1 MAKYKYEYIG
11 EKKKDYKLPG
21 FSKGEELFSAISH
34 IVGGAFGIV
43 ALILGLVVTIKNG
56 TYLGVISMIIYGTS
70 LIVLYTMSSIYHFLN
85 VNNAKLVFRILDHCT
100 IFILIA
106 GTYTPFCLI
115 TLNGKSIGIFIL
127 CFVWVLAILG
137 VIFNAINM
145 HWKVVKILSQT
156 AYILMGWCILI
167 AFNTLLSELG
177 IAGFILLL
185 LGGISYTVGAI
196 TFAFG
201 TKVRYMHPLFHLF
214 VLLGTILQFL
224 SVVLYVL

>member
-1 MAKYKYEYIG
+1 M
-11 EKKKDYKLPG
+11 PG

-224 SVVLYVL
+224 SIVLYVL

>member
-1 MAKYKYEYIG
+1 
-11 EKKKDYKLPG
+11 
-21 FSKGEELFSAISH
+21 
-34 IVGGAFGIV
+34 
-43 ALILGLVVTIKNG
+43 
-56 TYLGVISMIIYGTS
+56 
-70 LIVLYTMSSIYHFLN
+70 
-85 VNNAKLVFRILDHCT
+85 
-100 IFILIA
+100 
-106 GTYTPFCLI
+106 
-115 TLNGKSIGIFIL
+115 
-127 CFVWVLAILG
+127 
-137 VIFNAINM
+137 M

-177 IAGFILLL
+177 VAGFILLL

-224 SVVLYVL
+224 SIVLFVL